1 MASQKT
7 PGNRTVVLVGR
18 PNVGKSTLF
27 NRMTGTRRAIVAPIA
42 GTTRDIIA
50 ADAEWQGA
58 HVTVVDTGGMFGA
71 SKDPLHELVLQQ
83 GHRAI
88 ASADLIV
95 FVLDGRDGLV
105 SGDEEIAAT
114 VRQSG
119 RPVVVAVN
127 KTDDRK
133 AQARLVEFY
142 ALGFDPVVPIAS
154 EHGTGVG
161 DLLDAVVSR
170 LALGKSE
177 APAEPVETKVAI
189 IGRPNVGKSSLV
201 NRLLKEER
209 MVVSEMA
216 GTTRDPVDSILKWH
230 KQQFRIVDTAGI
242 RRAGKVARSG
252 EIEAVSVMLARR
264 AIARADVAVLLIDAV
279 EGPTDQDA
287 TVAGEAE
294 RTGCGVIIAV
304 NKWDLIEDRSN
315 EKIKHFDD
323 YIKQTLKFLD
333 YAPVLHISAMTGDR
347 TPKLLETIDRV
358 AKARLRRVPTGEL
371 NRFVEAVTQ
380 THAPVS
386 PGKKHVRVLYAAQT
400 GVAPPTFVFFTNVA
414 TTFHFSYERYL
425 ANRLRES
432 FGFDGTPIRLEVRAR
447 RREEKREQRERA
459 LRARSFFCAA
469 S

>member
-1 MASQKT
+1 MASQKSL
-7 PGNRTVVLVGR
+7 GHRTVVLVGR

-27 NRMTGTRRAIVAPIA
+27 NRLTGARRAIVAPIA

-50 ADAEWQGA
+50 AEAEWQGA
-58 HVTVVDTGGMFGA
+58 HLTVVDTGGMFGA

-88 ASADLIV
+88 ATADLIV
-95 FVLDGRDGLV
+95 FVTDGKDGLV

-114 VRQSG
+114 LRQAG
-119 RPVVVAVN
+119 RPVIMAVN

-133 AQARLVEFY
+133 ANARVVEFY
-142 ALGFDPVVPIAS
+142 ALGFDPVVSIAS

-161 DLLDAVVSR
+161 DLLDAVTSQ
-170 LALGKSE
+170 LSLDGAKMT
-177 APAEPVETKVAI
+177 APAIDPAETKVAI

-209 MVVSEMA
+209 MVVSELA
-216 GTTRDPVDSILKWH
+216 GTTRDPVDSILLWH
-230 KQQFRIVDTAGI
+230 RQQFRIVDTAGI

-287 TVAGEAE
+287 TVVGEAE

-304 NKWDLIEDRSN
+304 NKWDLIVDHSN
-315 EKIKHFDD
+315 EAVKRFDD
-323 YIKQTLKFLD
+323 HIRQTLKFLD
-333 YAPVLHISAMTGDR
+333 YAPVIHISARTGDR
-347 TPKLLETIDRV
+347 TPKLLEVIDRV
-358 AKARLRRVPTGEL
+358 AKARLKRVPTGEL
-371 NRFVEAVTQ
+371 NRFVEAVTM

-386 PGKKHVRVLYAAQT
+386 PGKKNVRILYAAQT

-432 FGFDGTPIRLEVRAR
+432 FGFDGSPIRLEVRAR
-447 RREEKREQRERA
+447 RG
-459 LRARSFFCAA
+459 ARGQAE
-469 S
+469 

>member
-1 MASQKT
+1 MASQNT
-7 PGNRTVVLVGR
+7 PGKRTVVLVGR

-27 NRMTGTRRAIVAPIA
+27 NRLTGARRAIVAPIA

-154 EHGTGVG
+154 EHGTGIG

-170 LALGKSE
+170 LAVGKSE

-380 THAPVS
+380 SHAPVS
-386 PGKKHVRVLYAAQT
+386 PGKKNVRVLYAAQT

-447 RREEKREQRERA
+447 RREEKR
-459 LRARSFFCAA
+459 S
-469 S
+469 

>member
-1 MASQKT
+1 MASQNT
-7 PGNRTVVLVGR
+7 PGKRTVVLVGR

-27 NRMTGTRRAIVAPIA
+27 NRLTGARRAIVAPIA

-142 ALGFDPVVPIAS
+142 ALGFDPVIPIAS

-161 DLLDAVVSR
+161 DLLDAVTSR
-170 LALGKSE
+170 LALGKS
-177 APAEPVETKVAI
+177 APPAEPVETKVAI

-304 NKWDLIEDRSN
+304 NKWDLIEDRSH
-315 EKIKHFDD
+315 EAARRFDD

-333 YAPVLHISAMTGDR
+333 YAPVLHISARTGDR

-432 FGFDGTPIRLEVRAR
+432 FGLDGTPIRLEVRAR
-447 RREEKREQRERA
+447 RREEKRG
-459 LRARSFFCAA
+459 S
-469 S
+469 

>member
-1 MASQKT
+1 MPSQKA

-27 NRMTGTRRAIVAPIA
+27 NRLTGTRRAIVAPIA

-58 HVTVVDTGGMFGA
+58 RVTVVDTGGMFGA

-154 EHGTGVG
+154 EHGTGIG

-170 LALGKSE
+170 LAVGKSE

-380 THAPVS
+380 SHAPVS
-386 PGKKHVRVLYAAQT
+386 PGKKNVRVLYAAQT

-447 RREEKREQRERA
+447 RREEKR
-459 LRARSFFCAA
+459 S
-469 S
+469 